1 MAHAQSRRA
10 VLSGAGLVA
19 AGCVLQ
25 GTSASAQPAAGVPNT
40 VRGAAGP
47 VKFSTGTEPPRTP
60 APALATD
67 CHHHVYDA
75 RFPADPRTQLRP
87 PDASPDDYRALAR
100 RLGTQRSVLVTP
112 STYGTDNRL
121 HLQAMREL
129 GPERARMVAVVDTSV
144 TDAQLREMHEAGVR
158 GIRFNLVQA
167 GVTTVDMLEPLSARV
182 QALGWHT
189 QIHMLGNQIAEHE
202 ALFMRLPAPIVFDHL
217 GRIPMDKGVEHEGYK
232 AVRRLLERGKTW
244 VKLSGAYMDTKV
256 GPAGGWSDTVP
267 VARGYATAAPERCVW
282 ASDWPHVTEPA
293 EKPDDAAL
301 FDLLTEWVPGEAARK
316 QVLVDNPA
324 TLYGFAKG

>member
-1 MAHAQSRRA
+1 MQQPMSRRA
-10 VLSGAGLVA
+10 TLGGAGVFL
-19 AGCVLQ
+19 AGASL
-25 GTSASAQPAAGVPNT
+25 TSGGAMAQL
-40 VRGAAGP
+40 AAGP
-47 VKFSTGTEPPRTP
+47 VRGEAGAAKFSAGTEAPRMP
-60 APALATD
+60 APPLAAD

-87 PDASPDDYRALAR
+87 PDASPEDYRALAR

-121 HLQAMREL
+121 HLQALREL
-129 GPERARMVAVVDTSV
+129 GPERTRMVAVVDTSV
-144 TDAQLREMHEAGVR
+144 TDADLRAMHEAGVR

-167 GVTTVDMLEPLSARV
+167 GVTTIDMVEPLSARV
-182 QALGWHT
+182 APMGWHV
-189 QIHMLGNQIAEHE
+189 QIHMLGGQIAENE
-202 ALFMRLPAPIVFDHL
+202 ALFARLPSQVVFDHL
-217 GRIPMDKGVEHEGYK
+217 GRVPMDKGVEHPGYL
-232 AVRRLLERGKTW
+232 AVRRLLEGGKAW

-256 GPAGGWSDTVP
+256 GAAGRWSDTVP

-301 FDLLTEWVPGEAARK
+301 FDLLTEWVPDEAARRR
-316 QVLVDNPA
+316 VLVDNPA
-324 TLYGFAKG
+324 ALYGFPRA